1 MGTNLEEK
9 SKSNDDKIIVKSQ
22 TYIEQALPLSNEE
35 TEENLEGE
43 EIKNE
48 EESPNK
54 SITIGNLFGLTSGFS
69 SANEAEEREKTKSTS
84 LEDMYGM
91 SSTFTQTDNTFM
103 KDKSKNDKNHTKSQP
118 YIEHTISIEDIIGL
132 SSSFL
137 PADNLHL
144 PIKLETEDDRDKINH
159 PSYFN
164 EKKSE
169 EEFPDRQITLGKLF
183 GLSSSFSS
191 EESVIEEGGNETPKS
206 SIPSSKQKN
215 IINSSSD
222 SKDDSISIEDMFE
235 MSSTIF
241 PITDILVEGNNIL
254 KDEELHDRT
263 FTVGNILG
271 LSCSFSSVEE
281 SLIED
286 QDIGNASLMSSEE
299 ELPFLDALDTSGN
312 SSVYSKEIKK
322 EDIMKIESQKKNE
335 SKLKHRMKK
344 KSPDLAGLLKKV
356 FSPITK
362 FVENS
367 ILEKNKISKNS
378 KPKDSIV
385 PENNKTAIY
394 NIPTLKTMTSTYDT
408 MNDSLS
414 IEEIFGMSS
423 TSSKAKSDT
432 QLEEKSKSN
441 KEESMEEEI
450 NIFTTHIPYTSYKIN
465 EDFNALTATTKNKDI
480 SLSSQ
485 KDDSNLVTFE
495 QKIKKE
501 LNSEDGISIGED
513 NGESKNLTPYKTFV
527 SKEEASSGEQNI
539 AIPLAYEELSK
550 EETNIADEGK
560 KEEIVEEINDHNPLL
575 SLHSGQTTDIS
586 ET

>member
-1 MGTNLEEK
+1 MGKSSIPSSKQKNIINSSSDSKDDSISIEDMFEMSSTIIPITDNLVEGNNILKDEELHDRTFTVGNIFGLSSSFSSVEESLFEDQDIGNASLMSLEEEMPFLGALDTSGNSSVYSKEIKKEDIMRIESQKKNESKLIHRMKKKSPDFAGLLKKVFSPITKLVENSILEKNKISNSMPNSIVPENNKTTIYIIPTIKTMTSSYDIIDDSLSIEEIFGMSSTLSKANKNDTNLEEK

-312 SSVYSKEIKK
+312 SSVYSKEI
-322 EDIMKIESQKKNE
+322 
-335 SKLKHRMKK
+335 
-344 KSPDLAGLLKKV
+344 
-356 FSPITK
+356 
-362 FVENS
+362 
-367 ILEKNKISKNS
+367 
-378 KPKDSIV
+378 
-385 PENNKTAIY
+385 
-394 NIPTLKTMTSTYDT
+394 
-408 MNDSLS
+408 
-414 IEEIFGMSS
+414 
-423 TSSKAKSDT
+423 
-432 QLEEKSKSN
+432 
-441 KEESMEEEI
+441 
-450 NIFTTHIPYTSYKIN
+450 
-465 EDFNALTATTKNKDI
+465 
-480 SLSSQ
+480 
-485 KDDSNLVTFE
+485 
-495 QKIKKE
+495 
-501 LNSEDGISIGED
+501 
-513 NGESKNLTPYKTFV
+513 
-527 SKEEASSGEQNI
+527 
-539 AIPLAYEELSK
+539 
-550 EETNIADEGK
+550 
-560 KEEIVEEINDHNPLL
+560 
-575 SLHSGQTTDIS
+575 
-586 ET
+586 